1 MIPSVTLLVFFFALL
16 LVFIEREVPDSF
28 PEVVAVDDSMPA
40 VRMEWAPLM
49 QELLKLFLRGGLL
62 IARETLG
69 IHEWSHLFLSMLL
82 SLPRLLPLWSSLRLG

>member
-16 LVFIEREVPDSF
+16 VIIEREVPDSF

-62 IARETLG
+62 ITRETLG
-69 IHEWSHLFLSMLL
+69 IHDDVVWLAI
-82 SLPRLLPLWSSLRLG
+82 PVRA